1 MSLGFKVTKILPRCK
16 VNCSSGQCLIYHKF
30 NCWKYVKISQTF
42 KDIMVGTTF
51 LYNGLLLIPSSDVT
65 CGLNFLDKN
74 QQLLAKFY
82 FLKPISLESVGID
95 PTHITD
101 ISKSVL
107 FSHKIN

>member
-1 MSLGFKVTKILPRCK
+1 M
-16 VNCSSGQCLIYHKF
+16 
-30 NCWKYVKISQTF
+30 KISQTF